1 MKLVKDDLQTLKDA
15 TVDVARLVV
24 DQGDELSVGAR
35 RTNRA
40 KMAVEV
46 GTRDLKVARKYKS
59 KSRKKCYWMTCLIVT
74 LLLLG
79 GGVAFVF
86 LYNDGEYWVKL
97 KNWLGI

>member
-1 MKLVKDDLQTLKDA
+1 MSRGEEPDLQAILAAIETDQTEVDNALIVERNRDMKLVKDDLQTLKDA

-46 GTRDLKVARKYKS
+46 GTRDLKVVCEDRA
-59 KSRKKCYWMTCLIVT
+59 L
-74 LLLLG
+74 
-79 GGVAFVF
+79 
-86 LYNDGEYWVKL
+86 
-97 KNWLGI
+97 